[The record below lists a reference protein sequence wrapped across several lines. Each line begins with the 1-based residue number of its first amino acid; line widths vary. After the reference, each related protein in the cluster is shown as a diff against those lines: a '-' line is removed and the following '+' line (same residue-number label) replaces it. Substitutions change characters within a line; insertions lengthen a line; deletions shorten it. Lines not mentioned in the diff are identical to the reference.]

1 MIKYNGYY
9 IDGSVFKS
17 KNDIDN
23 HIKNLAI
30 ERYIKLSRMF
40 SKHPSMELSTL
51 LSDLS
56 IKLHDQYNLAYNEI
70 ELLEIV

>member
-1 MIKYNGYY
+1 MIKYKGYY

-40 SKHPSMELSTL
+40 SKNPSMELCSL

-56 IKLHDQYNLAYNEI
+56 IKLHEQHHLSYDEI
-70 ELLEIV
+70 EVLEIV